1 MAASRQLNIRISEEQ
16 ETALAQI
23 AHEQG
28 LMGGPGK
35 RPDEPNLSAALR
47 FLVAKAD
54 RRMAKGPDMN
64 WDRRPR

>member
-1 MAASRQLNIRISEEQ
+1 MAANKQFNVRISEEQ
-16 ETALAQI
+16 ETALAEI

-54 RRMAKGPDMN
+54 PRMAKGPDMT

>member
-1 MAASRQLNIRISEEQ
+1 MASKQLNVRISEEQ
-16 ETALAQI
+16 ETALAEI

-28 LMGGPGK
+28 LFGGPGK

-47 FLVAKAD
+47 YLAGRAD